1 MVTDAVIVVFPK
13 CVAKCKFLTGCDHC
27 HIKFK
32 FDRSICKISL
42 VGALMMHI
50 NIVIMQES
58 SLHVYR
64 HWVYTTYTPYAY
76 KILTTLHIHVN
87 SDIAKVT
94 ADGMLYHAWL
104 CVMPCKEGCCSV
116 AWNCDLNDV
125 AVWSST
131 RAQDHPDQHWITNY
145 TNMCIVRR
153 QLHKMDYHMYTYI

>member
-1 MVTDAVIVVFPK
+1 MAGCVSIINKKPNYCLQGTKLELYRARCLEISMVTDAVFVVFPK

-64 HWVYTTYTPYAY
+64 HSVYTTY
-76 KILTTLHIHVN
+76 IHRMLT
-87 SDIAKVT
+87 KF
-94 ADGMLYHAWL
+94 
-104 CVMPCKEGCCSV
+104 
-116 AWNCDLNDV
+116 
-125 AVWSST
+125 
-131 RAQDHPDQHWITNY
+131 
-145 TNMCIVRR
+145 
-153 QLHKMDYHMYTYI
+153 